1 LRETRTRWRA
11 RMTLP
16 HLPILAASLVFWGAM
31 ARAEH
36 NPAHVLGLSVRVL
49 SPAMAG
55 APDSDEHFIS
65 SSLQPRPFARSF
77 FAASDM
83 RIMLG
88 NFSLAAFELRTT
100 DRFAELDRELRLE
113 AGAPASIRF
122 GGEPFERKA
131 FDFQRRCLNPC
142 PVGGWG
148 TCALETR
155 AGQDECQAIIGRSLV
170 SSAARRAPMVREVLR
185 LMGSQTTKLPT
196 DVDRGLRLSAM
207 LIRGGGT
214 VGIEARW

>member
-1 LRETRTRWRA
+1 
-11 RMTLP
+11 MTLP

-49 SPAMAG
+49 SPALVRG
-55 APDSDEHFIS
+55 PG
-65 SSLQPRPFARSF
+65 

-83 RIMLG
+83 PIMLG
-88 NFSLAAFELRTT
+88 NFSLAALELRPM

-148 TCALETR
+148 TCVLETR
-155 AGQDECQAIIGRSLV
+155 VGHDECQAIIGRSLV
-170 SSAARRAPMVREVLR
+170 SSAARRAPMVREVLK
-185 LMGSQTTKLPT
+185 LMGSQATKLPT
-196 DVDRGLRLSAM
+196 DADRGLKLSAM